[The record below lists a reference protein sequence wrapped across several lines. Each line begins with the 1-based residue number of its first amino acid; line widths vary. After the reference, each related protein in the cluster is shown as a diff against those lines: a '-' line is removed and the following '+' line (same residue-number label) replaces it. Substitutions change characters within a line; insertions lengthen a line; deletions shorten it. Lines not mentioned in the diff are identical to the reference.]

1 MVLIRGVHV
10 WIEIG
15 TSLDD
20 GLLEKGWKAS
30 QRANLLL
37 SLCNM
42 VSTEHKTNFNRVL
55 SLKGRKRPYF
65 SRNQND
71 LRLPSE
77 YKVQIFSSK
86 PI

>member
-30 QRANLLL
+30 QRARTCYFHYVTWYQQNIRQISIESLL
-37 SLCNM
+37 
-42 VSTEHKTNFNRVL
+42 
-55 SLKGRKRPYF
+55 
-65 SRNQND
+65 
-71 LRLPSE
+71 
-77 YKVQIFSSK
+77 
-86 PI
+86 